1 MILCSDYVPVDYKLF
16 LTEME
21 LYLLLIRQTPV
32 PGRIL
37 YRLCPGRR
45 TYDGHI

>member
-1 MILCSDYVPVDYKLF
+1 MILCSDYVSVDYKLF

-32 PGRIL
+32 PGRDIVPAV
-37 YRLCPGRR
+37 PGEE
-45 TYDGHI
+45 DL